1 MSSDHYKTLGI
12 EKNSNQETIKKAYR
26 KLSLKYH
33 PDKNNGN
40 DTQFK
45 EINSAYEIL
54 SDPEKRRIYD
64 MQNSNPFMS
73 SSSPFPGNMFSHNSN
88 MPDVFTNM
96 FGDSMFQQFTHNQ
109 NRNNP
114 SFNNPNIRIFRN
126 GVEVNKPKQQP
137 PDNITINVT
146 ITMKQSY
153 EGDSIPVDIKRS
165 ILRYQEKSMETET
178 VYIDIPQ
185 GIGHNELIT
194 VKNKGNI
201 INDMKSDVKIKI
213 LIDNDKNFTRDGL
226 NIIYNKEITLKESLC
241 GFSFELPFING
252 KKYTINNNS
261 GNIITP
267 GFLKEINGMG
277 FKRGQHN
284 GSLIIKFNIIF
295 PDNLTDEQIKKLSQL
310 L

>member
-12 EKNSNQETIKKAYR
+12 EKNSTQETIKKAYR

-33 PDKNNGN
+33 PDKNNGI

-126 GVEVNKPKQQP
+126 GVEVNKSKQQP
-137 PDNITINVT
+137 PDHITINVT

-295 PDNLTDEQIKKLSQL
+295 PDNLKDEQIKKLSQL

>member
-1 MSSDHYKTLGI
+1 MSPDHYKTLGV
-12 EKNSNQETIKKAYR
+12 EKSSNQETIKKAYR

-33 PDKNNGN
+33 PDKNNGD
-40 DTQFK
+40 DTDFK
-45 EINSAYEIL
+45 EINGAYEIL

-64 MQNSNPFMS
+64 MQNSNPFMAS
-73 SSSPFPGNMFSHNSN
+73 STSFPSSMFSHNGN
-88 MPDVFTNM
+88 MNDVFSNM
-96 FGDSMFQQFTHNQ
+96 FGDGMFHQFTQNQ
-109 NRNNP
+109 NNTR
-114 SFNNPNIRIFRN
+114 SHFNNPNVKIFRN
-126 GVEVNKPKQQP
+126 GVHVNKPKQQP
-137 PDNITINVT
+137 PDHITINIT

-153 EGDSIPVDIKRS
+153 EGDSIPDDIKLS
-165 ILRYQEKSMETET
+165 ILRYQEKSMENET
-178 VYIDIPQ
+178 IYIDIPQ

-213 LIDNDKNFTRDGL
+213 LIDNDKNYTRNGL
-226 NIIYNKEITLKESLC
+226 NIIYNKEISLKESLC

-277 FKRGQHN
+277 FKRGEHN
-284 GSLIIKFNIIF
+284 GCLIIKFNIIF
-295 PDNLTDEQIKKLSQL
+295 PQTLTDEEIKNLSQIL
-310 L
+310 

>member
-1 MSSDHYKTLGI
+1 MSTDHYKTLGI
-12 EKNSNQETIKKAYR
+12 EKNSSQETIKKAYR

-40 DTQFK
+40 DTHFK
-45 EINSAYEIL
+45 EINGSYEIL

-64 MQNSNPFMS
+64 MQNSNPFMAS
-73 SSSPFPGNMFSHNSN
+73 SSSFPGSMFSHNPN
-88 MPDVFTNM
+88 MNDVFSNM
-96 FGDSMFQQFTHNQ
+96 FGDSMFHQFTQNQ
-109 NRNNP
+109 NNTG
-114 SFNNPNIRIFRN
+114 SHFNNPNIKIFRN
-126 GVEVNKPKQQP
+126 GVQVNKPKQQP
-137 PDNITINVT
+137 PDDITINITIA
-146 ITMKQSY
+146 MKQSY

-165 ILRYQEKSMETET
+165 ILRYQEKSMENET
-178 VYIDIPQ
+178 IYIDIPQ

-213 LIDNDKNFTRDGL
+213 LIDNDKNYTRNGL
-226 NIIYNKEITLKESLC
+226 NIIYNKEISLKESLC

-277 FKRGQHN
+277 FKRGEHN
-284 GSLIIKFNIIF
+284 GCLIIKFNIIF
-295 PDNLTDEQIKKLSQL
+295 PETLTDEEISKLSQIL
-310 L
+310 

>member
-1 MSSDHYKTLGI
+1 MSSEHYKTLCV

-73 SSSPFPGNMFSHNSN
+73 SSSSFPNSMFSHNPN
-88 MPDVFTNM
+88 MNDVFSSM
-96 FGDSMFQQFTHNQ
+96 FGDGMFQQFNQ
-109 NRNNP
+109 NNSNS
-114 SFNNPNIRIFRN
+114 SFNNPNVRIFRN
-126 GVEVNKPKQQP
+126 GFEVNKPKQQP
-137 PDNITINVT
+137 PEHITINITV
-146 ITMKQSY
+146 TMKQSY

-165 ILRYQEKSMETET
+165 ITRYQEKSMESET
-178 VYIDIPQ
+178 IYIEIPQ
-185 GIGHNELIT
+185 GIGNNEIIT

-213 LIDNDKNFTRDGL
+213 VIDNDKNYTRNGL

-241 GFSFELPFING
+241 GFSFELPFITG

-267 GFLKEINGMG
+267 GFLKEINSMG
-277 FKRGQHN
+277 FKRGEHT
-284 GSLIIKFNIIF
+284 GSLIIKFHIIF
-295 PDNLTDEQIKKLSQL
+295 PDQLEEEKIKKLL
-310 L
+310 DIL

>member
-1 MSSDHYKTLGI
+1 MSSEHYKTLGV
-12 EKNSNQETIKKAYR
+12 EKSSNQETIKKAYR

-73 SSSPFPGNMFSHNSN
+73 SSQQQEFPGGMFSRRHN
-88 MPDVFTNM
+88 MPDIFSSM
-96 FGDSMFQQFTHNQ
+96 FGDGMFQQFNQ
-109 NRNNP
+109 NNSNS
-114 SFNNPNIRIFRN
+114 SFNNPNVRVFKN
-126 GVEVNKPKQQP
+126 GFEVNKSHP
-137 PDNITINVT
+137 PEHITLNIT

-153 EGDSIPVDIKRS
+153 EGDSIPVDIKRT
-165 ILRYQEKSMETET
+165 ILRHQEKSTETET
-178 VYIDIPQ
+178 IYIEIPK
-185 GIGHNELIT
+185 GIGNNEMIVIKHT
-194 VKNKGNI
+194 GNI

-213 LIDNDKNFTRDGL
+213 LIDNDKNYTRNGL
-226 NIIYNKEITLKESLC
+226 NIIYNKEISLKDSLC
-241 GFSFELPFING
+241 GFTFELPFING

-277 FKRGQHN
+277 FKRGEHI

-295 PDNLTDEQIKKLSQL
+295 PDQLSSEKIEKISEIL
-310 L
+310 